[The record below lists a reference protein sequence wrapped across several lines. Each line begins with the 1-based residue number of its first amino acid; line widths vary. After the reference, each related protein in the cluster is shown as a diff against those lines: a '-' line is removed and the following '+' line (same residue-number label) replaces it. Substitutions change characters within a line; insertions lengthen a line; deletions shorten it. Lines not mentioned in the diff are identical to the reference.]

1 MIVEA
6 VFLTIKSGQEEDF
19 EQSFLE
25 AAPIISSM
33 NGYLSHRLQRCL
45 ETKGKYLLTVEWE
58 RLEDHTI
65 GFRQSPEYVQW
76 KEKLHH
82 YYEPFPVVEHF
93 TIIHS

>member
-6 VFLTIKSGQEEDF
+6 VFLFIKSGQEESF
-19 EQSFLE
+19 EQSFSE

-58 RLEDHTI
+58 RLKDHTI
-65 GFRQSPEYVQW
+65 GFRQSPEYLNW

-82 YYEPFPVVEHF
+82 YYEPFPEVEHF